1 MSCFNKDYSNLYDLI
16 YKKKKY
22 KKEFF
27 FIKRIINKYLKSSSN
42 ILDLGCGTGNYSNLM
57 TKLGLQVVG
66 VDKSEHML
74 SIARNKYKKNRKINF
89 FNSSIQNLNLKKEFD
104 IVSALFHILSYQTTS
119 KDIRKF
125 FLNSRNHLKK
135 NGLLVFD
142 FWFKKGVL
150 NLKLPLKT
158 LTVENNKYRLHRIT
172 KPKWFEKKDQIH
184 DFHEMIV
191 INKKSKKTFEF
202 KEVHKMRYF
211 QLSAI
216 KKYLKVFN
224 FKYLLSLD
232 LMTNKFPDKNS
243 WGALVVAKKI

>member
-1 MSCFNKDYSNLYDLI
+1 MSCFNKEYSNLYDLI

-27 FIKRIINKYLKSSSN
+27 FIRNIINKYLNNPNN

-57 TKLGLQVVG
+57 TKLGLEVVG
-66 VDKSEHML
+66 VDRSRHML
-74 SIARNKYKKNRKINF
+74 SIAKKKFKNNHKINF

-104 IVSALFHILSYQTTS
+104 IVSALFHILSYQITP

-142 FWFKKGVL
+142 FWFKEGVL

-158 LTVENNKYRLHRIT
+158 LNIENSKYRLYRIT
-172 KPKWFEKKDQIH
+172 RPKWFAKKDQIH
-184 DFHEMIV
+184 DIHEMIV
-191 INKKSKKTFEF
+191 INKKSKKTLVF

-211 QLSAI
+211 QLSTI
-216 KKYLKVFN
+216 KKYLKFFN
-224 FKYLLSLD
+224 FEYLLSLD
-232 LMTNKFPDKNS
+232 LLTNKFPDKNS
-243 WGALVVAKKI
+243 WGALVVARKI